1 MNSADFEKLA
11 GRLAE
16 IATSA
21 DFEKTAFPNV
31 SEFLGSDAGRYL
43 MGGVGGAVAGGVLG
57 ATQPDKEKRKR
68 NMLYYGTLGGLGG
81 LGVAHLANSFN
92 GPPAGP
98 ITDKQRKI
106 ESDAAASAAFT
117 TSLTDNA
124 PGALM
129 RHGTGL
135 TTGLAANRYIGAPI
149 AKGTAAAAA
158 KHTQAL
164 TDQQARAV
172 SGTRASNLAAS
183 KDMTAAFKQQQLEL
197 GQRQAQRRA
206 RMASNA
212 DVFKAFKQPVPL
224 KYDIDQL
231 KARQAAATALKTKT
245 YNTRASSMASG
256 QAAAELADAA
266 KFTKGMKGRGRALS
280 ALNLLLQ
287 VAPAAAAYYGGTKLP
302 AAISPFAPETSK

>member
-11 GRLAE
+11 GRLAK

-57 ATQPDKEKRKR
+57 ATQPDKAKRKR

-98 ITDKQRKI
+98 LSGDDQKAQ
-106 ESDAAASAAFT
+106 SDAAASAAFT
-117 TSLTDNA
+117 ESLTKNA

-149 AKGTAAAAA
+149 AKVTADSAA

-197 GQRQAQRRA
+197 GQRQAWRRA
-206 RMASNA
+206 RTSANAASL
-212 DVFKAFKQPVPL
+212 KALNLPVPPEH
-224 KYDIDQL
+224 DIAKL
-231 KARQAAATALKTKT
+231 KARQAATIARQTKNYTAGLD
-245 YNTRASSMASG
+245 RLRSG
-256 QAAAELADAA
+256 HAAAELADAA

-287 VAPAAAAYYGGTKLP
+287 VAPAATAYYGGTKLP